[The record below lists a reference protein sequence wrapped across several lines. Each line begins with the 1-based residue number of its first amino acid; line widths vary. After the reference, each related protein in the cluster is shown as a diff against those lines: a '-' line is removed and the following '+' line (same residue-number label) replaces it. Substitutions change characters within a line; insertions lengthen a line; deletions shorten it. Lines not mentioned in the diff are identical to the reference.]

1 MVRGRPIRDPVA
13 HRGAFPLLILSSC
26 RTDDSG
32 ILEFEDTAAG
42 KGRISRGT
50 LKDPQNRH
58 AGVQVLR
65 ALSLTIRR
73 PEPLLVLK
81 IREQAQEGGAFKT

>member
-1 MVRGRPIRDPVA
+1 M
-13 HRGAFPLLILSSC
+13 LILSSC